1 MTSPASECRED
12 RLTGQLP
19 APARYPLS
27 ARRYLLAALGTARPQ
42 PSDSSMPRDFAR
54 ARARR
59 MKRSARA
66 LVWWLPFWYVL
77 AQAVLLATMDDSW
90 PLNHVRVEHAKW
102 KQLHK
107 RLAEAPDRPLVLS
120 LGSSRIDW
128 AFQAGRLDGQPGPD
142 GRPLLVYNF
151 GVPAAGPMHEFLYV
165 NDFLAEGIRP
175 RLLLVEFVGTHFNQ
189 SRRGIASEEHWTEPR
204 WISGHQLLF
213 LHRYFRNP
221 RRAIAEWLEGR
232 LAPWYCYRWTIHER
246 LLGNHLR
253 PDPLDQTRRPMDSC
267 GSRMLAD
274 DIGTPGYRAW
284 RYYEANKMYGE
295 SLQRFQMGAKP
306 VQAMHDL
313 LDRCQREHIAVAL
326 VVMPVSKEFS
336 SLYNPQGRAD
346 LDSLLAQL
354 RRHYGIE
361 VIDASDWLEQKDF
374 DDGHHVLKTGAR
386 KFTTRM
392 IDEVQKLLARTDP
405 PQQVKTCQSP

>member
-1 MTSPASECRED
+1 
-12 RLTGQLP
+12 
-19 APARYPLS
+19 
-27 ARRYLLAALGTARPQ
+27 
-42 PSDSSMPRDFAR
+42 
-54 ARARR
+54 
-59 MKRSARA
+59 
-66 LVWWLPFWYVL
+66 
-77 AQAVLLATMDDSW
+77 MDESW
-90 PLNHVRVEHAKW
+90 PLNNRVRVEHAKW
-102 KQLHK
+102 KQLHE
-107 RLAEAPDRPLVLS
+107 RLAEATDRPVVLS

-151 GVPAAGPMHEFLYV
+151 GVPAAGPIHECLYV

-189 SRRGIASEEHWTEPR
+189 SRRGIASEEHWTESR

-213 LHRYFRNP
+213 LRRYFSNP
-221 RRAIAEWLEGR
+221 RRAITEWLEGR

-246 LLGNHLR
+246 LLGNNLR
-253 PDPLDQTRRPMDSC
+253 PDPFDQTHRPMDSC
-267 GSRMLAD
+267 GSRMLANE
-274 DIGTPGYRAW
+274 IGAGYRAW

-326 VVMPVSKEFS
+326 VVMPATKEFN
-336 SLYNPQGRAD
+336 SLYNPQGRAQ
-346 LDSLLAQL
+346 LESLLVQL
-354 RRHYGIE
+354 RSRYGVEI
-361 VIDASDWLEQKDF
+361 IDASDWLEQEDF
-374 DDGHHVLKTGAR
+374 EDGHHVLKSGAS

-405 PQQVKTCQSP
+405 PQEVKTCQSP